1 MRLFLSVQ
9 HLGSFLVYEP
19 VIRELAE
26 RGHTIHLAVSRAESL
41 GWEKALAG
49 VLADHPQITWSWLS
63 PSPTSSAFWFELAK
77 TIRLWADYLRYF
89 EPYYDAAPKLKAR
102 AEERVPPMLVR
113 LSQRAAVHEPRTRAR
128 LLGALR
134 TMERSLPA
142 VAEIRQELRAFR
154 PDVVLITPLVYLG
167 SWQFEVL
174 RAALAEGLRT
184 AFAVGSWDH
193 LSSKAL
199 VRDLPQR
206 VLVWNDT
213 QKEEAVRLHGVP
225 ADRVVVTGAQCYDQ
239 WFGRQPVR
247 TREEFCALVGLSAD
261 RPIVLYVCSAL
272 FWGSPVEAH
281 FVCRWIQSLRGS
293 GDRDV
298 RTAAILIRPH
308 PARMEE
314 WKSIDLSQFGNVAL
328 YGSNPTDASSKEDY
342 FESLFYSHAVVGLNT
357 SAFLEAAV
365 VDRPVHTILTPEFAE
380 NQTGTLHFHYLLK
393 VGGGVLQTSRTFEEH
408 HAKLGASLRR
418 ESTTPGANVRFVSE
432 FIRPHG
438 LRKPATLVFCDAVE
452 SLAKLPVPRRERTPL
467 RLLPVRWAAYPIFLI
482 LRRLYG
488 TELFRD
494 DWRRTDPAHQKAL
507 QAREQ
512 QRQARHRAAEETR
525 RERER
530 RRAAKRAA
538 RDAALREKASR
549 RSERERKRA

>member
-1 MRLFLSVQ
+1 MRIFLSVQ

-19 VIRELAE
+19 VVRELAE

-41 GWEKALAG
+41 GWEKTLEG

-63 PSPTSSAFWFELAK
+63 PSPASSAFWFELAK

-89 EPYYDAAPKLKAR
+89 DPYYDAAPKLKAR
-102 AEERVPPMLVR
+102 AEERVPPRLVR
-113 LSQRAAVHEPRTRAR
+113 VSQHPTLQDPLNRAR

-134 TMERSLPA
+134 TVERSLPT
-142 VAEIRQELRAFR
+142 VADIRQQLREFK
-154 PDVVLITPLVYLG
+154 PDLVLITPLVYLG

-247 TREEFCALVGLSAD
+247 TREEFCALAGLPAD

-272 FWGSPVEAH
+272 FWGSPVEAD
-281 FVCRWIQSLRGS
+281 FVCRWIRSLRS
-293 GDRDV
+293 SDDRDV
-298 RTAAILIRPH
+298 RSAAILIRPH

-314 WKSIDLSQFGNVAL
+314 WKAIDLSQFENVAL
-328 YGSNPTDASSKEDY
+328 YGSNPMDASSREDY
-342 FESLFYSHAVVGLNT
+342 FESLYYSSAVVGLNT

-365 VDRPVHTILTPEFAE
+365 VDRPVHTILTSEFAE

-408 HAKLGASLRR
+408 HAKVGASLRGS
-418 ESTTPGANVRFVSE
+418 STTPGANARFVND

-438 LRKPATLVFCDAVE
+438 LRKPATLVFCDAVDT
-452 SLAKLPVPRRERTPL
+452 LAKLPEPRPERTPL
-467 RLLPVRWAAYPIFLI
+467 HLLLVRWAAYPVFLI

-494 DWRRTDPAHQKAL
+494 DWRRTDPEHQRVL

-512 QRQARHRAAEETR
+512 ARQTRHRAAEATK
-525 RERER
+525 REREE
-530 RRAAKRAA
+530 RRAAKTAA
-538 RDAALREKASR
+538 REAALRRKADR
-549 RSERERKRA
+549 RAERERKPA